1 MMTLVVGEVA
11 SEREKGRDDVVGL
24 KNKEKLH
31 C

>member
-1 MMTLVVGEVA
+1 MMTLVGGEVA
-11 SEREKGRDDVVGL
+11 SEREKGGDYVVGL